1 MDNPKLGLC
10 FRILSSNQA
19 PSWFVSLTV
28 LNLILNDLMV
38 PLNGSL
44 VVADRIRQKL
54 MDQTEDLKDIQ
65 EALIDAQLDVIKANG
80 VNKLNKE
87 QLRNILVIKY

>member
-1 MDNPKLGLC
+1 MV
-10 FRILSSNQA
+10 SSV
-19 PSWFVSLTV
+19 FVSLTV

-54 MDQTEDLKDIQ
+54 MNQAEDLKDIQ
-65 EALIDAQLDVIKANG
+65 EALIDAQLDVFKANG
-80 VNKLNKE
+80 VNKLNEE
-87 QLRNILVIKY
+87 QLRNILVIQ

>member
-1 MDNPKLGLC
+1 MV
-10 FRILSSNQA
+10 SSVL
-19 PSWFVSLTV
+19 VSLTV
-28 LNLILNDLMV
+28 LNLILNDMMV

-54 MDQTEDLKDIQ
+54 MNQAEDLKDIQ
-65 EALIDAQLDVIKANG
+65 EALMDAGRDVIEAND
-80 VNKLNKE
+80 VNKLNEE